1 MAALRLACMGL
12 AGGLS
17 CLFML
22 QLDYFQQLD
31 STLSF
36 WQLVGGAQVERYHLE
51 QMQLLA
57 NQA

>member
-1 MAALRLACMGL
+1 MGL

-36 WQLVGGAQVERYHLE
+36 WQLVGGAQVECYHLE

-57 NQA
+57 NQV

>member
-1 MAALRLACMGL
+1 
-12 AGGLS
+12 
-17 CLFML
+17 ML

-36 WQLVGGAQVERYHLE
+36 WQLVGGAQVECYHLE

-57 NQA
+57 NQV